1 MKSPMKHSV
10 KNRMKNSVKQWIL
23 GPLALVLVLVFAL
36 TLTAGQAA
44 ASSFGFF
51 VTSYAPDDADAG
63 EGLGFEFE
71 FGSGPVEF
79 EMRISLYDEL
89 VTDPNPNI
97 FNVEAIPIDFG
108 INRSFG
114 GGQKTVT
121 PYFGGGITYAIF
133 DFSFDTT
140 TSAGP
145 PRGVD
150 IDPEIGFY
158 GQVGLEFEINQTWK
172 AFAEVIYRQIDAEIE
187 GDDLGLPIDQELSMT
202 GPAFNL
208 GLAVRW

>member
-1 MKSPMKHSV
+1 MKNSV
-10 KNRMKNSVKQWIL
+10 KNRVKNAVKQWIL
-23 GPLALVLVLVFAL
+23 GPLALVLVLIVAL
-36 TLTAGQAA
+36 TLTAGPADA
-44 ASSFGFF
+44 GSLGFF
-51 VTSYAPDDADAG
+51 VTSYAPDDADADAG
-63 EGLGFEFE
+63 VGFDFE
-71 FGSGPVEF
+71 FGSGPTQF
-79 EMRISLYDEL
+79 EMRISLYNEL
-89 VTDPNPNI
+89 ITDPNPDV
-97 FNVEAIPIDFG
+97 FNVEAIPVDFG
-108 INRSFG
+108 VNRSFG
-114 GGQKTVT
+114 GGQTVT

-158 GQVGLEFEINQTWK
+158 VQIGLELEINQTWQ
-172 AFAEVIYRQIDAEIE
+172 AFAEVLYRQLDAEIE